1 MEGFNMISVRDLSY
15 AFKIGKKEKENVI
28 PVLHH
33 VDLHVAE
40 GEIVAIIGRSGS
52 GKSTL
57 LNLISG
63 YIKSQ
68 TGDIV
73 INGKQVSKLSES
85 KWAEFRLE
93 HLGFIFQS
101 FQLIPSMTAYENVE
115 LPLVLKGVS
124 EKDRKDQTLRMLK
137 RVGLDQYQSHYPGE
151 LSGGQQ
157 QRVSIARALI
167 LNPPLILAD
176 EPTGS
181 LDSENERE
189 LLNFIKE
196 LNEKDG
202 ITFLII
208 THDHEVASI
217 AHRKVEIR
225 DGYLREG
232 SMLYEVQR

>member
-1 MEGFNMISVRDLSY
+1 MITVSDLSY
-15 AFKIGKKEKENVI
+15 AFKIGKKEKENIV

-40 GEIVAIIGRSGS
+40 GEIVAIVGRSGS

-63 YIKSQ
+63 FIRPQ
-68 TGDIV
+68 TGEIIID
-73 INGKQVSKLSES
+73 GKKVSGFSES
-85 KWAEFRLE
+85 KWAKFRLE

-124 EKDRKDQTLRMLK
+124 EKDRREQTIKMLK
-137 RVGLDQYQSHYPGE
+137 RVGLEQYQSHYPGE

-181 LDSENERE
+181 LDSENEKE
-189 LLNFIKE
+189 LLNFIQE

-232 SMLYEVQR
+232 SKLHEVQR

>member
-1 MEGFNMISVRDLSY
+1 MISVSNLSY
-15 AFKIGKKEKENVI
+15 AFKIGKKGKENIV
-28 PVLHH
+28 PVLHD
-33 VDLHVAE
+33 VNLQVAE
-40 GEIVAIIGRSGS
+40 GEIVAVVGRSGS

-63 YIKSQ
+63 FIQ
-68 TGDIV
+68 PEVGEIT
-73 INGKQVSKLSES
+73 INKTNVSRFSES
-85 KWAEFRLE
+85 KWAEFRLN

-101 FQLIPSMTAYENVE
+101 FQLIPSMSAFENVE

-124 EKDRKDQTLRMLK
+124 EQERKDRTLEMLK
-137 RVGLDQYQSHYPGE
+137 RVGLESFQNHYPGE

-181 LDSENERE
+181 LDSENEKQ
-189 LLNFIKE
+189 LLSFIKE
-196 LNEKDG
+196 LNEEYG
-202 ITFLII
+202 ITFLMI

-217 AHRKVEIR
+217 AHRKVEII
-225 DGYLREG
+225 DGYLKEG
-232 SMLYEVQR
+232 RMLHEVQR

>member
-1 MEGFNMISVRDLSY
+1 MISVSNLSY
-15 AFKIGKKEKENVI
+15 AFKIGKKGKENII
-28 PVLHH
+28 PVLHD
-33 VDLHVAE
+33 VNLQVAE
-40 GEIVAIIGRSGS
+40 GEIVAVVGRSGS

-63 YIKSQ
+63 FIQSEVGSI
-68 TGDIV
+68 T
-73 INGKQVSKLSES
+73 INGTDVSKFSES
-85 KWAEFRLE
+85 KWAEFRLN

-101 FQLIPSMTAYENVE
+101 FQLIPSMSAFENVE

-124 EKDRKDQTLRMLK
+124 VTERKKKAEEMLK
-137 RVGLDQYQSHYPGE
+137 RVGLESFQHHYPGE

-181 LDSENERE
+181 LDSENEKQ
-189 LLNFIKE
+189 LLSFVKE
-196 LNEKDG
+196 LNEKYG
-202 ITFLII
+202 ITFLMI

-217 AHRKVEIR
+217 AHRKVEII
-225 DGYLREG
+225 DGYLREEKT
-232 SMLYEVQR
+232 LHEVQR

>member
-1 MEGFNMISVRDLSY
+1 MISVSNLSY
-15 AFKIGKKEKENVI
+15 AFKIGKKGKENIV
-28 PVLHH
+28 PVLHD
-33 VDLHVAE
+33 VNLQVAE
-40 GEIVAIIGRSGS
+40 GEIVAVVGRSGS

-63 YIKSQ
+63 FIQ
-68 TGDIV
+68 PEVGNIT
-73 INGKQVSKLSES
+73 INGTNLSKFSES
-85 KWAEFRLE
+85 KWAEFRLN

-101 FQLIPSMTAYENVE
+101 FQLIPSMSAFENVE

-124 EKDRKDQTLRMLK
+124 VTERKKRTEEMLK
-137 RVGLDQYQSHYPGE
+137 RVGLESFQNHYPGE

-181 LDSENERE
+181 LDSENEKQ
-189 LLNFIKE
+189 LLSFIKE
-196 LNEKDG
+196 LNEKYG
-202 ITFLII
+202 ITFLMI

-217 AHRKVEIR
+217 AHRKVEII

-232 SMLYEVQR
+232 RMLHEVQR

>member
-1 MEGFNMISVRDLSY
+1 MIKVKNLSY

-28 PVLHH
+28 PVLHD
-33 VDLHVAE
+33 VNLHVGE
-40 GEIVAIIGRSGS
+40 GEIVAIVGRSGS

-63 YIKSQ
+63 FIQ
-68 TGDIV
+68 AETGVIS
-73 INGKQVSKLSES
+73 INGTQVSSLSES
-85 KWAEFRLE
+85 KWAEFRLN

-115 LPLVLKGVS
+115 LPLVLKGCN
-124 EKDRKDQTLRMLK
+124 EKDRKERTNEMLK
-137 RVGLDQYQSHYPGE
+137 RVGLEQYQSHYPGE

-189 LLNFIKE
+189 LLTFIKE
-196 LNEKDG
+196 LNENYG
-202 ITFLII
+202 ITFLMI

-217 AHRKVEIR
+217 AHRKVEIV

-232 SMLYEVQR
+232 RMLREVQR

>member
-1 MEGFNMISVRDLSY
+1 MISVSNLSY
-15 AFKIGKKEKENVI
+15 AFKIGKKGKENIV
-28 PVLHH
+28 PVLHD
-33 VDLHVAE
+33 VNLQVAE
-40 GEIVAIIGRSGS
+40 GEIVAVVGRSGS

-63 YIKSQ
+63 FIQ
-68 TGDIV
+68 PEVGEIT
-73 INGKQVSKLSES
+73 INKTNVSRFSES
-85 KWAEFRLE
+85 KWAEFRLN

-101 FQLIPSMTAYENVE
+101 FQLIPSMSAFENVE

-124 EKDRKDQTLRMLK
+124 EQERKDRTLEMLK
-137 RVGLDQYQSHYPGE
+137 RVGLEPFQNHYPGE

-181 LDSENERE
+181 LDSENEKQ
-189 LLNFIKE
+189 LLSFIKE
-196 LNEKDG
+196 LNEEYG
-202 ITFLII
+202 ITFLMI

-217 AHRKVEIR
+217 AHRKVEII

-232 SMLYEVQR
+232 RMLHEVQR